1 MLQDI
6 YCIQDSIKKFL
17 YDLGYLNHDEYSKKL
32 INQGMILGNS
42 AFIYRISGSNEY
54 ISSNLIS
61 NTKVDKVRIDI
72 KYVKDDNQ
80 VDYNLL
86 KLEDADFKNSTFKLK
101 TIFSTV
107 LGNKKKCQSLSLML
121 LIQMKF
127 VINMELTP

>member
-1 MLQDI
+1 MNDKEFISEESQKYWKDIDI
-6 YCIQDSIKKFL
+6 YFGGSEHATGHLLYSRFYQKFL

-80 VDYNLL
+80 VDFNLL
-86 KLEDADFKNSTFKLK
+86 KL
-101 TIFSTV
+101 
-107 LGNKKKCQSLSLML
+107 
-121 LIQMKF
+121 
-127 VINMELTP
+127 